1 LPDRSQIP
9 DISAANLRDLSV
21 SHGRK
26 RVIRQSE
33 YKFSKTGILLSSK
46 RRIIR
51 HMIFQFQQLKLDIHL
66 QYFTLLKIIARNFRL
81 LAGDSLKRSAYIE
94 PLAKRS

>member
-9 DISAANLRDLSV
+9 DIYTVNFRGSTI
-21 SHGRK
+21 SHEQK

-46 RRIIR
+46 RRIVM
-51 HMIFQFQQLKLDIHL
+51 HMIFQFQQLNSDIYL
-66 QYFTLLKIIARNFRL
+66 RYFSF
-81 LAGDSLKRSAYIE
+81 
-94 PLAKRS
+94 

>member
-9 DISAANLRDLSV
+9 DISAANLRDASV

-33 YKFSKTGILLSSK
+33 YKFSKTAILLSSK
-46 RRIIR
+46 RRITM

-66 QYFTLLKIIARNFRL
+66 QYFTLLKITACYFRL
-81 LAGDSLKRSAYIE
+81 LAVDF
-94 PLAKRS
+94 